1 VDNLRGTSDLKPEA
15 REGSLIDPVSVHHD
29 VKMGMPAFG
38 LAVPRDFGDGV
49 AGAGGGFPKLALP
62 QASKAG
68 EEVGELDTEAPA
80 GVLEREGEEES
91 VLGIRERGG
100 VLKRFADAFRTARLA
115 ARTNPEIAAVGKH
128 AVGAGGRGE
137 LDPSVGSTGREP
149 SRIGEML
156 HTGTEGS

>member
-1 VDNLRGTSDLKPEA
+1 M
-15 REGSLIDPVSVHHD
+15 IDPACVDDHVH
-29 VKMGMPAFG
+29 VRMPPFG
-38 LAVPRDFGDGV
+38 VAIPCDFGDGV

-62 QASKAG
+62 QAAEAC
-68 EEVGELDTEAPA
+68 EEVGELDREAPA

-137 LDPSVGSTGREP
+137 LDPSVGSTGREA